1 MNFENQFQAKSEAE
15 SELAAD
21 TRRAIIDLKDLQ
33 IYKNLSVGNV
43 EVQVGFIKKKIEELN
58 ESNDDSAD
66 ELTKMLSDNFPFAV

>member
-33 IYKNLSVGNV
+33 IYKNLSVENV